1 MTITNIRHTG
11 IVVSDMP
18 IELAFYRDLLGM
30 EVWWEGRDESQI
42 VRQITDVREAN
53 IWMVKL
59 KAKDGVSIELLQYL
73 SHPQNVPDPKKSC
86 DAGCNHIAL
95 QVDDLDALYE
105 KLVSAGIRFHTPP
118 LISADGGAKLTYC
131 RDPEGVIL
139 ELVQLLPAETKT
151 GESKSVPIS

>member
-11 IVVSDMP
+11 VVVSDM
-18 IELAFYRDLLGM
+18 EKALKFYRDLLGM
-30 EVWWEGRDESQI
+30 EVWWEGRDSSEI
-42 VRQITDVREAN
+42 VRQITNVPEAN

-73 SHPQNVPDPKKSC
+73 SHPQHVPEAKKSY

-95 QVDDLDALYE
+95 QVDDIDALYV
-105 KLVSAGIRFHTPP
+105 KLISAGIQFHTPP
-118 LISADGGAKLTYC
+118 LVSSDGDAKVTYC

-139 ELVQLLPAETKT
+139 ELVELLPSAAKKAV
-151 GESKSVPIS
+151 SNSAQMA